1 METFSITTTDNDMNI
16 DIDGDPIRLIPQVIV
31 YVVNFLGVETL
42 GEAREFIIENKD
54 YTIDIFLQKYPLSKN
69 LSLKVTA
76 INEESRIITKNV
88 KDEKTLKNI
97 LIVALLTMDYE
108 QRFFIIETIELFF
121 EDTED
126 ISNEER
132 IKEIIKIFHL

>member
-126 ISNEER
+126 ISNDAR